1 MEERLNRKIIGFNAE
16 MGTKTVKEIGEILG
30 EVTPQDLVKFGLI
43 PEFVGR
49 VPINVS
55 LEGLDEEALVRIL
68 KEPKNALIKQY
79 QRLFEFD
86 DVDLRFEDDA
96 IEAIAKKAL
105 ERKTGA
111 RGLRSIME
119 DVLMDVMYRIPSDDT
134 IEKCIITKEVIE
146 GMSEPFI
153 VHREAVRKAR

>member
-1 MEERLNRKIIGFNAE
+1 MNHKIIGFNAK
-16 MGTKTVKEIGEILG
+16 MGSRTTKEIGEILG

-55 LEGLDEEALVRIL
+55 LEGLDEDALVRIL
-68 KEPKNALIKQY
+68 KEPKNALVKQY
-79 QRLFEFD
+79 QRLFSLDNVE
-86 DVDLRFEDDA
+86 LRFEDDA
-96 IEAIAKKAL
+96 IVEIARKAL

-119 DVLMDVMYRIPSDDT
+119 NVLMDVMYQIPSDDT
-134 IEKCIITKEVIE
+134 IQLCVVTKEVIE
-146 GMSEPFI
+146 GKSEPLV
-153 VHREAVRKAR
+153 VHREPTRKAK

>member
-1 MEERLNRKIIGFNAE
+1 MEERLNRKIIGFNAKI
-16 MGTKTVKEIGEILG
+16 GTKTTKEIGEILG

-68 KEPKNALIKQY
+68 KEPKNALVKQY

-86 DVDLRFEDDA
+86 DVKLHFEEEA
-96 IEAIAKKAL
+96 IVAIAKKAL

-119 DVLMDVMYRIPSDDT
+119 SVLMDVMYHIPSDDT
-134 IEKCIITKEVIE
+134 IVQCIITKEVIE
-146 GMSEPFI
+146 GTSEPL
-153 VHREAVRKAR
+153 VVYREAVKKAK

>member
-1 MEERLNRKIIGFNAE
+1 M
-16 MGTKTVKEIGEILG
+16 
-30 EVTPQDLVKFGLI
+30 TPQDLVKFGLI

-68 KEPKNALIKQY
+68 KEPKNALVKQY

-86 DVDLRFEDDA
+86 DVKLHFEEEA
-96 IEAIAKKAL
+96 IVAIAKKAL

-119 DVLMDVMYRIPSDDT
+119 SVLMDVMYHIPSDDT
-134 IEKCIITKEVIE
+134 IVQCIITKEVIE
-146 GMSEPFI
+146 GTSEPL
-153 VHREAVRKAR
+153 VVYREAVKKAK